1 MKRSRMTRFVAA
13 ATAVLF
19 TASLAAVPAH
29 AALTEEAAAVAA
41 ETPLYLPASPT
52 DPGGLLGYDH
62 SFQIDFAYEAQEKG
76 KNKAALKALKDQLKA
91 KKPKKLKAGA
101 KVKAGT
107 YTLAPAPGAEPD

>member
-1 MKRSRMTRFVAA
+1 MKRSRMTRLAAA

-19 TASLAAVPAH
+19 TASLASAPAH
-29 AALTEEAAAVAA
+29 AALTQEAAAVAA
-41 ETPLYLPASPT
+41 ETPLYLPASPL

-62 SFQIDFAYEAQEKG
+62 SFQIDFAYEAEKG
-76 KNKAALKALKDQLKA
+76 KNKAALKALKDELKA

>member
-1 MKRSRMTRFVAA
+1 MRLSRIAAA
-13 ATAVLF
+13 ATALAVAGVL
-19 TASLAAVPAH
+19 ASAPAAH
-29 AALTEEAAAVAA
+29 AALTADAAAAAA
-41 ETPLYLPASPT
+41 ETPLYLPASPA

-62 SFQIDFAYEAQEKG
+62 SFQIDFAYEAEKG
-76 KNKAALKALKDQLKA
+76 SKVTLKALKDELKA

>member
-1 MKRSRMTRFVAA
+1 MRLSRIAAA
-13 ATAVLF
+13 ATALAVAGVL
-19 TASLAAVPAH
+19 ASAPAAH
-29 AALTEEAAAVAA
+29 AALTADAAAAAA
-41 ETPLYLPASPT
+41 ETPLYLPASPA

-62 SFQIDFAYEAQEKG
+62 SFQIDFAYEAEKG
-76 KNKAALKALKDQLKA
+76 KSKATLKALKDELKA

>member
-1 MKRSRMTRFVAA
+1 MRLSRIAAA
-13 ATAVLF
+13 ATALAVAGVL
-19 TASLAAVPAH
+19 ASAPAN
-29 AALTEEAAAVAA
+29 AALTEDAAAAAA
-41 ETPLYLPASPT
+41 ETPLYLPASPA

-62 SFQIDFAYEAQEKG
+62 SFQIDFAYEAEKG
-76 KNKAALKALKDQLKA
+76 KSKATLKALKDELKA